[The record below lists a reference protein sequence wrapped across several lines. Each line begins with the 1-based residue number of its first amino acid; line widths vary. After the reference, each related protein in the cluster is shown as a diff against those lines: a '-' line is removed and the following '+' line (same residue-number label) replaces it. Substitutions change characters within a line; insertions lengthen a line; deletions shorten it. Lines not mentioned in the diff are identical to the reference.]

1 MSEVSASTVRWEGTR
16 ASVRGERL
24 AARSFRAPRGTCDAP
39 RVVGGAQLPCEAFV
53 LAIVAE
59 DPVEGEEGAAPE
71 WRSHF
76 LIVSD
81 GFVVKA
87 RSNVLEDEVRQL
99 GNQIVDVCTGRRTE
113 LSFRS
118 SSGHLYVSLVRRPRG
133 EIGVAGHLVRDE
145 TGLLSAFQTRTDL
158 PSLESFGD
166 ALRAFPYA

>member
-1 MSEVSASTVRWEGTR
+1 M
-16 ASVRGERL
+16 
-24 AARSFRAPRGTCDAP
+24 
-39 RVVGGAQLPCEAFV
+39 VGGAQLPCEAFV

-59 DPVEGEEGAAPE
+59 DPVVAEEGGSQ

-87 RSNVLEDEVRQL
+87 RSEVGEEEIRQF
-99 GNQIVDVCTGRRTE
+99 GTHIVDLCTGRRTE

-118 SSGHLYVSLVRRPRG
+118 SSGQLYVSLTRRPRG
-133 EIGVAGHLVRDE
+133 EVGVAGHIVRDP

-158 PSLESFGD
+158 QALEGFGD

>member
-1 MSEVSASTVRWEGTR
+1 
-16 ASVRGERL
+16 
-24 AARSFRAPRGTCDAP
+24 
-39 RVVGGAQLPCEAFV
+39 

-59 DPVEGEEGAAPE
+59 DPVTGDEGAATQ

-87 RSNVLEDEVRQL
+87 RSEVGEEEVRQL
-99 GNQIVDVCTGRRTE
+99 GTEIVDLCAGRRTE
-113 LSFRS
+113 LSFRT
-118 SSGHLYVSLVRRPRG
+118 SSGQLYVSLVRRPRG
-133 EIGVAGHLVRDE
+133 EIGVAGHLLRD
-145 TGLLSAFQTRTDL
+145 TSGLLSAFQTRTDL

>member
-1 MSEVSASTVRWEGTR
+1 M
-16 ASVRGERL
+16 
-24 AARSFRAPRGTCDAP
+24 
-39 RVVGGAQLPCEAFV
+39 VGGAQLPCETFV

-59 DPVEGEEGAAPE
+59 DPVEDGGEANA
-71 WRSHF
+71 WYAHL

-81 GFVVKA
+81 GFVVRA
-87 RSNVLEDEVRQL
+87 RSEVGEDEVR
-99 GNQIVDVCTGRRTE
+99 GFGRELVELCVGKRNE

-118 SSGHLYVSLVRRPRG
+118 GSGHLYLALSRHPRG
-133 EIGVAGHLVRDE
+133 EVGVAGHIVRDE